1 MNSVVVRTLFSIF
14 VPGGL
19 IFSATALLLYTGW
32 LNESLSALVH
42 IYPYAV
48 AVAGILL
55 GWRFNRSR
63 LVFAILVLALADRVL
78 LYFAGG
84 TASGDIA
91 VAGMERYVYSAV
103 AFLLPLN
110 LAALSSMKERGIATW
125 RGLLRFSAILVQV
138 LLVFLIW
145 RYPELEVLSLLGQ
158 IFPKGRFLT
167 PLPLSLPALVAFGAA
182 FLFLAFRFIQSEGVI
197 ENGFFWALLSAFLA
211 LALGRV
217 GPESTV
223 YFATAGF
230 VLIISVIETSHNMA
244 FRDELTGLSGRRA
257 LDEALLKLGG
267 NYSVAMVDID
277 FFKKFN
283 DRYGHDVGDHVL
295 RMVASKLTAVTG
307 GGKSFRYGGEEF
319 TILFPGKLVDDTIS
333 HLERLRKMVEQ
344 TRFVVRGRS
353 RPRNKPEK
361 PKKNRGSRRKVKIT
375 ISIGVAERNE
385 RNATPEQVIQ
395 AADKAL
401 YRAKKAGRNKVK
413 T

>member
-1 MNSVVVRTLFSIF
+1 M
-14 VPGGL
+14 
-19 IFSATALLLYTGW
+19 
-32 LNESLSALVH
+32 
-42 IYPYAV
+42 
-48 AVAGILL
+48 
-55 GWRFNRSR
+55 
-63 LVFAILVLALADRVL
+63 
-78 LYFAGG
+78 
-84 TASGDIA
+84 
-91 VAGMERYVYSAV
+91 
-103 AFLLPLN
+103 
-110 LAALSSMKERGIATW
+110 
-125 RGLLRFSAILVQV
+125 
-138 LLVFLIW
+138 
-145 RYPELEVLSLLGQ
+145 
-158 IFPKGRFLT
+158 
-167 PLPLSLPALVAFGAA
+167 
-182 FLFLAFRFIQSEGVI
+182 
-197 ENGFFWALLSAFLA
+197 
-211 LALGRV
+211 
-217 GPESTV
+217 
-223 YFATAGF
+223 
-230 VLIISVIETSHNMA
+230 
-244 FRDELTGLSGRRA
+244 
-257 LDEALLKLGG
+257 DEALLKLGG